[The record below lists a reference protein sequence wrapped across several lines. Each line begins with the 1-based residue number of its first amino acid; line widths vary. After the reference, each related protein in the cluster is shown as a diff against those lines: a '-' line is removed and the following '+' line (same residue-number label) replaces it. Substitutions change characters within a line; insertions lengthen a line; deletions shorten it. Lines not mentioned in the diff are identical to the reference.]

1 LQKQVRMPSYAAMI
15 TAAFKALTDV
25 LSPEFRTVLWKA
37 IGLSLLLF
45 VGLLVAVEAAFWFL
59 TFFPWPWVETIVAIG
74 AGLGLL
80 VLFFFLMAPVTA
92 LFAGL
97 YLDDVSAKVENKHYA
112 KDAPGKALPTVK
124 ALIVGLQFG
133 LLVLAI
139 NILALPL
146 VFTGVGAIILI
157 VINAYL
163 LSREYFEMA
172 AMRHLDKQDAKDLRQ
187 ENGFQIF
194 IAGLLPAV
202 MALVPIVNLL
212 VPIFATSYFV
222 HIFKRVQKS
231 SV

>member
-1 LQKQVRMPSYAAMI
+1 MI
-15 TAAFKALTDV
+15 KAAFKALGDV

-45 VGLLVAVEAAFWFL
+45 VLLLAGVQAAFWFL
-59 TFFPWPWVETIVAIG
+59 TLFPWPWVETIAAIG

-97 YLDDVSAKVENKHYA
+97 YLDDVSAKVEHKHYPR
-112 KDAPGKALPTVK
+112 DPPGKPLPTVK
-124 ALIVGLQFG
+124 ALLLGVQFG

-146 VFTGVGAIILI
+146 VFTGFGAIVLI
-157 VINAYL
+157 IINAYL

-172 AMRHLDKQDAKDLRQ
+172 AMRHLDKQDAQDLRQ
-187 ENGFQIF
+187 DNGFPIF
-194 IAGLLPAV
+194 VAGLLPAV
-202 MALVPIVNLL
+202 MALVPFVNLL
-212 VPIFATSYFV
+212 VPIFATCYFV
-222 HIFKRVQKS
+222 HLFKQVQKS

>member
-1 LQKQVRMPSYAAMI
+1 MLSAAV
-15 TAAFKALTDV
+15 KAIADV

-45 VGLLVAVEAAFWFL
+45 VGVLATVEAAFWFL
-59 TFFPWPWVETIVAIG
+59 TFFPWPWLETVAAIG

-97 YLDDVSAKVENKHYA
+97 YLDDVSAKVESKHYA
-112 KDAPGKALPTVK
+112 KDVPGKPLPTLK
-124 ALIVGLQFG
+124 ALVVGLQFG

-146 VFTGVGAIILI
+146 VFTGVGAIILV

-187 ENGFQIF
+187 QNGFQIF
-194 IAGLLPAV
+194 VAGLLPAV
-202 MALVPIVNLL
+202 MALVPILNLL
-212 VPIFATSYFV
+212 VPIFSTSYFV
-222 HIFKRVQKS
+222 HLFKRVQKS
-231 SV
+231 SA

>member
-1 LQKQVRMPSYAAMI
+1 LQKQVRTPSYALMLS
-15 TAAFKALTDV
+15 AAIKAIADV
-25 LSPEFRTVLWKA
+25 SSPEFRTVLWKA

-45 VGLLVAVEAAFWFL
+45 VGVLATVEAAFWFL
-59 TFFPWPWVETIVAIG
+59 TFFPWPWVETVAAIG

-112 KDAPGKALPTVK
+112 KDVPGTPLPTLKALV
-124 ALIVGLQFG
+124 VGLQFG
-133 LLVLAI
+133 LLVLTI

-146 VFTGVGAIILI
+146 VFTGVGAIILV

-172 AMRHLDKQDAKDLRQ
+172 AMRHLDKQDAKDLRRQ
-187 ENGFQIF
+187 NGFQIF
-194 IAGLLPAV
+194 VAGLLPAV
-202 MALVPIVNLL
+202 MALVPILNLL

-222 HIFKRVQKS
+222 HLFKRVQKS

>member
-1 LQKQVRMPSYAAMI
+1 MPSYVPMFAAS
-15 TAAFKALTDV
+15 FKALADV
-25 LSPEFRTVLWKA
+25 LSPDFRGVLWKA

-45 VGLLVAVEAAFWFL
+45 VTLFAAIEAAFWFL
-59 TFFPWPWVETIVAIG
+59 TLFPWPWVETIAAIG

-97 YLDDVSAKVENKHYA
+97 YLDVVSAKVEQKHYA
-112 KDAPGKALPTVK
+112 GDVPGKALPTLK
-124 ALIVGLQFG
+124 ALVVGLQFG

-146 VFTGVGAIILI
+146 VFTGFGAIALI

-172 AMRHLDKQDAKDLRQ
+172 AMRHLERQEAKDLREQ
-187 ENGFQIF
+187 NAFQVF
-194 IAGLLPAV
+194 VAGLLPAA
-202 MALVPIVNLL
+202 MALVPFLNLL
-212 VPIFATSYFV
+212 VPIFSTSYFL
-222 HIFKRVQKS
+222 HLFKRVQRS

>member
-1 LQKQVRMPSYAAMI
+1 ML
-15 TAAFKALTDV
+15 TAAFKALADV

-45 VGLLVAVEAAFWFL
+45 VAVLLAVEATFWFL
-59 TFFPWPWVETIVAIG
+59 TLFPWPWVETIAAIG

-97 YLDDVSAKVENKHYA
+97 YLDDVSAKVENKHYP
-112 KDAPGKALPTVK
+112 KDAPGKSLPTVK
-124 ALIVGLQFG
+124 ALVFGLQFG
-133 LLVLAI
+133 FLVLVI

-146 VFTGVGAIILI
+146 VFTGVGAIILV

-172 AMRHLDKQDAKDLRQ
+172 AMRHLDRQDAKDLRQ
-187 ENGFQIF
+187 HNGFQIF

-202 MALVPIVNLL
+202 MALVPILNLL

-222 HIFKRVQKS
+222 HLFKRVQKS